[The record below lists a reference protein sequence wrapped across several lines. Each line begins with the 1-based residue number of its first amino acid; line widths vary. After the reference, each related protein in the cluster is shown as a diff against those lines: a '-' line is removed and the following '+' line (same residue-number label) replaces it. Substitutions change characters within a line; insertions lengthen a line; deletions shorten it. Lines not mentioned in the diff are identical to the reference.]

1 MGEEAL
7 PVLKTNAPFGE
18 PQATAPAA
26 SKDAEISGAPASF
39 LVPAL
44 WALLQARK
52 AFVMCIKFGDH
63 MSLRASSSSVL
74 AGTNNDQGLPDIIG
88 SISAI
93 SDAYSTQ
100 LFVDDVAVT
109 GAFTKKMG
117 TKRYVGSGDTG
128 SLPIS
133 INFNASNSNKI
144 YGKSNSVIP
153 PSVNLLIIIYLGK

>member
-1 MGEEAL
+1 M
-7 PVLKTNAPFGE
+7 
-18 PQATAPAA
+18 
-26 SKDAEISGAPASF
+26 
-39 LVPAL
+39 
-44 WALLQARK
+44 
-52 AFVMCIKFGDH
+52 
-63 MSLRASSSSVL
+63 RASSSSVL
-74 AGTNNDQGLPDIIG
+74 AGTNNDQGLPDITG

-100 LFVDDVAVT
+100 LFIDDVAVT

-153 PSVNLLIIIYLGK
+153 PSVNLLIIICLGK